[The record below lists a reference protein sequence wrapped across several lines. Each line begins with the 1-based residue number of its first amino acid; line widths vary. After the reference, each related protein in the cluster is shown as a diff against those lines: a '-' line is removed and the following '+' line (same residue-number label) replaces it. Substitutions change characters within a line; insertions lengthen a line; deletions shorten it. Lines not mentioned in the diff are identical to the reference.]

1 MSSAPPPSDP
11 APAAATSVAP
21 PPGWDLRWRRTEPLR
36 RRLALG
42 AAVGSV
48 GGLVLALLD
57 TRWLRGGD
65 GPDPG
70 FGTVFC
76 ADAGVV
82 VPFTLIL
89 GLLIGF
95 GSWVLHPRA
104 EPSVGGLLAR
114 LRDSAAGRPADVA
127 AFAPLVVVGLFFW
140 ATLSAQVARVLLE
153 LDAAPHL
160 VGASITAAAL
170 VIAGLVAVLV
180 FAFTPA
186 LRQKLAAL
194 SGGARAAVDPAI
206 TVLVALLVVVALFA
220 FGIHRGD
227 VSGNGGF
234 FGIYGIFKR
243 PELDLRLPA
252 MLLAL
257 AVVVYLAPPRLR
269 ALKPYQG
276 VVLALLPLA
285 LAGRAATNLNADVDT
300 ARLIER
306 SSPLGKGPL
315 KLWRRLSD
323 RDRDGASAY
332 FGGGDCNDADP
343 MIGPGADDIPDNG
356 IDEDCSG
363 SDLSLEGLT
372 PAPAPPAPDPKV
384 ERRLPVDG
392 NLVLI
397 TVDTLR
403 YDLGYAGYERAI
415 SPQLDALAA
424 KSIAYMRAYSLA
436 SYTGKSVGPMLIGKY
451 GSETHRNW
459 GHFNKFSTEDTFV
472 AERFKRAGI
481 HTVAIHGHHYF
492 GVFGGLERG
501 FDVID
506 LSAAPPEDA
515 EWAKADTITSGKLT
529 DAAIQRLKE
538 RPKDKRYFLWVHYLD
553 PHADYK
559 THEGI
564 ESFGSNARAMYDHE
578 VAYTDQQIGR
588 LLDALGQ
595 QPDAAKTSIIVS
607 SDHGEAFGEHKMWRH
622 GVELW
627 ETLVRVPLIVHVPG
641 VDPKRVEARRS
652 HIDLVPTM
660 LDLMNIERPKG
671 DDPNDFVSG
680 QSLVPDWFGEPAQRD
695 IMIDMPGGPYN
706 EARRAF
712 IHGDLKLIISRGASK
727 ELFDL
732 STDPGE
738 MRNVWGKRREEIEAP
753 YALAKRR
760 LREIVV
766 TGKRK

>member
-1 MSSAPPPSDP
+1 M
-11 APAAATSVAP
+11 
-21 PPGWDLRWRRTEPLR
+21 
-36 RRLALG
+36 
-42 AAVGSV
+42 GSL
-48 GGLVLALLD
+48 GGLALALLD

-70 FGTVFC
+70 FGPVFK

-82 VPFTLIL
+82 VPFTLVL

-95 GSWVLHPRA
+95 GSWILHPRA
-104 EPSVGGLLAR
+104 EPSVGSMLGR
-114 LRDSAAGRPADVA
+114 LRESAAGRPADVA
-127 AFAPLVVVGLFFW
+127 AFTPLVVLGLFFW
-140 ATLSAQVARVLLE
+140 ATLGAQAARMLLE
-153 LDAAPHL
+153 VDAPPHL
-160 VGASITAAAL
+160 VGASLTAAAL
-170 VIAGLVAVLV
+170 VIGGLVTVVVL
-180 FAFTPA
+180 ALTPA

-194 SGGARAAVDPAI
+194 SGGARAAVDPAVTLGI
-206 TVLVALLVVVALFA
+206 ALFVVVGLFA
-220 FGIHRGD
+220 FGIQRGD
-227 VSGNGGF
+227 VSGHGGF

-243 PELDLRLPA
+243 PELDLRLPG

-257 AVVVYLAPPRLR
+257 TLVVYLSPPWLR
-269 ALKPYQG
+269 WMKPYQG
-276 VVLALLPLA
+276 VVLALLPLM
-285 LAGRAATNLNADVDT
+285 LTGRAATALNDDVDT
-300 ARLIER
+300 ARLIRR

-315 KLWRRLSD
+315 KVWRRLSD
-323 RDRDGASAY
+323 RDHDGASAY
-332 FGGGDCNDADP
+332 FGGGDCNDDDP
-343 MIGPGADDIPDNG
+343 AIGPGADDLPDNG

-363 SDLSLEGLT
+363 SDLSLAGL
-372 PAPAPPAPDPKV
+372 APAPVPPPDPKV
-384 ERRLPVDG
+384 ERPLPVDG

-403 YDLGYAGYERAI
+403 HDLGYAGYERNI
-415 SPQLDALAA
+415 SPQLDGLAE
-424 KSIAYMRAYSLA
+424 KSIAYMRAYALA

-472 AERFKRAGI
+472 AERFQRAGV
-481 HTVAIHGHHYF
+481 HTMAIHGHHYF
-492 GVFGGLERG
+492 GAFGGLERG
-501 FDVID
+501 FDVLD

-515 EWAKADTITSGKLT
+515 EWAKADTVTSGKLT
-529 DAAIQRLKE
+529 DAAIKRLAE
-538 RPKDKRYFLWVHYLD
+538 RPKDERFFLWVHYLD

-564 ESFGSNARAMYDHE
+564 ETFGSNARAMYDHE
-578 VAYTDQQIGR
+578 VAYTDQQVGR

-595 QPDAAKTSIIVS
+595 EPDADKTSIIVT

-627 ETLVRVPLIVHVPG
+627 EVLVRVPLIVHVPG

-660 LDLMNIERPKG
+660 LDLMGLDRPSG
-671 DDPNDFVSG
+671 ENPNDFLSG
-680 QSLVPDWFGEPAQRD
+680 QSLVPDWFGEPAVRD
-695 IMIDMPGGPYN
+695 IIVDMPGGPYN
-706 EARRAF
+706 ESRRAF
-712 IHGDLKLIISRGASK
+712 IHDGLKLIISRGASK

-732 STDPGE
+732 EQDPGE
-738 MRNVWGKRREEIEAP
+738 MRNVWGKRGEEIEAP

-760 LREIVV
+760 LREVVV